1 VRSIDD
7 GMPVAKSIASTQ
19 STKAS
24 RVPASGG
31 RIRVDFDKRPEMNDS
46 TRRLERRIERDA
58 ASDEN
63 SRPGSASRRVMYTL
77 LILVVIA
84 GAFYAGL
91 RTSDFFK
98 ARTSRTQLAGVDAFQ
113 TGREAFERG
122 DFKTASAE
130 FDALAKREP
139 ANAKAF
145 FWLGRAQLEQR
156 EYAAAAKSLEDA
168 VVRQPSL
175 SEAYVWQAAAYEAM
189 GEKLK
194 SASALARY
202 AEERRK
208 TNDER

>member
-1 VRSIDD
+1 
-7 GMPVAKSIASTQ
+7 
-19 STKAS
+19 
-24 RVPASGG
+24 
-31 RIRVDFDKRPEMNDS
+31 
-46 TRRLERRIERDA
+46 
-58 ASDEN
+58 
-63 SRPGSASRRVMYTL
+63 MYTL
-77 LILVVIA
+77 LILVVVG
-84 GAFYAGL
+84 GAFYVGL

-98 ARTSRTQLAGVDAFQ
+98 ARTSRTQSSGVDAFQ

-156 EYAAAAKSLEDA
+156 EYAAAAKNLEESVA
-168 VVRQPSL
+168 RQPSL
-175 SEAYVWQAAAYEAM
+175 YEAYVWQAAAYEAM
-189 GEKLK
+189 GEKPK